1 MSTATLEKSV
11 EKPEKA
17 ALSAASSAA
26 PAASAPVRR
35 TDRKSIQVGFDLGTN
50 KSCILT
56 GLPGSS
62 DIVVSKI
69 IPSVVGYVRDGI
81 VDGIIAGN
89 ASILY
94 GDDALRNV
102 LHVNLVAPLDRGV
115 IKHREAARDFL
126 QHVRTLA
133 DPGGSAEIRAVVG
146 IPANADEQARED
158 IRLSAT
164 GIFDRILLIPEPF
177 LAALGYRDD
186 ARLGQPGY
194 VDPVTNSLFI
204 DIGGGTSDLCLV
216 QGYFPTPDDQ
226 ISISFA
232 GDAIDDIMRQDIDR
246 VYPNNGLTHLRIR
259 EIKENHAYVGTIRK
273 PIDVK
278 VIMGGKAH
286 TLELGEV
293 IGRACNTLIDKIYPA
308 LTTLIGRASSDGIVT
323 LLQNIIITGGG
334 SQMKGIDTVLQK
346 KLADDSFES
355 PKVRLAGQD
364 YKRYVALGALKAARA
379 ARENQW
385 QYLLA

>member
-1 MSTATLEKSV
+1 MSTAALEKSA
-11 EKPEKA
+11 EKTEKVTI
-17 ALSAASSAA
+17 SPASSAA
-26 PAASAPVRR
+26 TATPARR
-35 TDRKSIQVGFDLGTN
+35 TDRKSVLVGFDLGTN

-62 DIVVSKI
+62 DITTSKI
-69 IPSVVGYVRDGI
+69 VSSVVGYVRDGI

-115 IKHREAARDFL
+115 IKHRDAARDFL
-126 QHVRTLA
+126 QHIRSLA
-133 DPGGSAEIRAVVG
+133 DPGGNAEIRAVVG

-158 IRLSAT
+158 IRQCAT
-164 GIFDRILLIPEPF
+164 GIFDRILMIPEPF

-186 ARLGQPGY
+186 TRLGQPGY

-226 ISISFA
+226 ISIGFA
-232 GDAIDDIMRQDIDR
+232 GDAIDDLMRQDIDR

-259 EIKENHAYVGTIRK
+259 EIKENHAYVGSIRK

-334 SQMKGIDTVLQK
+334 SQIKGIDTVVQK
-346 KLADDSFES
+346 KLTDDSYES
-355 PKVRLAGQD
+355 PKIRLAGQD

>member
-1 MSTATLEKSV
+1 MSSVALEKSA
-11 EKPEKA
+11 EKTEKVSISTGN
-17 ALSAASSAA
+17 SAVAVASG
-26 PAASAPVRR
+26 PARR
-35 TDRKSIQVGFDLGTN
+35 GDRKSILVGFDLGTN
-50 KSCILT
+50 KSCLLA
-56 GLPGSS
+56 GPPGTS
-62 DIVVSKI
+62 DIAVSKI
-69 IPSVVGYVRDGI
+69 VSSVVGYVRDGI

-89 ASILY
+89 ASVLY
-94 GDDALRNV
+94 GDEALRNV

-115 IKHREAARDFL
+115 IKHRDSARDFL
-126 QHVRTLA
+126 QHVRAVA
-133 DPGGSAEIRAVVG
+133 DPSGNAEIRAVVG

-158 IRLSAT
+158 IRQCAT

-186 ARLGQPGY
+186 SRLGQAGY

-232 GDAIDDIMRQDIDR
+232 GDAIDELMRQDIDR
-246 VYPNNGLTHLRIR
+246 VYPNNGLTQLRIR
-259 EIKENHAYVGTIRK
+259 EIKENHSYVGTIRK

-278 VIMGGKAH
+278 VIMGGKSH

-308 LTTLIGRASSDGIVT
+308 LTSLIGRASSDGVVT
-323 LLQNIIITGGG
+323 LLQNIVITGGG
-334 SQMKGIDTVLQK
+334 SQIKGIDTVLQK
-346 KLADDSFES
+346 KLADDSYES

-385 QYLLA
+385 QYLLS

>member
-1 MSTATLEKSV
+1 MSTAALEKSV
-11 EKPEKA
+11 EKTEKVTT
-17 ALSAASSAA
+17 SASGSVATA
-26 PAASAPVRR
+26 PATPTRR
-35 TDRKSIQVGFDLGTN
+35 TDRKSILVGFDLGTN

-62 DIVVSKI
+62 DISASKI
-69 IPSVVGYVRDGI
+69 VSSVVGYVRDGI

-115 IKHREAARDFL
+115 IKHRDAARDFL
-126 QHVRTLA
+126 QHIRSLA
-133 DPGGSAEIRAVVG
+133 DPSGSAEIRAVVG

-158 IRLSAT
+158 IRQCAT

-177 LAALGYRDD
+177 LAALGFRDD

-204 DIGGGTSDLCLV
+204 DVGGGTSDLCLV

-226 ISISFA
+226 ISIGFA
-232 GDAIDDIMRQDIDR
+232 GDAIDDLMRQDIDR

-293 IGRACNTLIDKIYPA
+293 IGRAGTTLIDKIYPA

-334 SQMKGIDTVLQK
+334 SQIKGIDTVLQK